1 MHGNKTQELPVM
13 KAIFEQVTEKNVKMC
28 WNCNDQDLLPPGL
41 EGNFNSVKKWF
52 GDTVH
57 VRELNVGDYP
67 YQQLFNLFAGINYNG
82 WILLEA
88 RTEPVD
94 KNSCNER
101 TASYIQPTR
110 RQLEKRVNIKRV
122 YIENIGEVTISRK
135 SQAIRFKISIR
146 PDGTIRAT
154 IPWIASF
161 RSGEKFI
168 SEHLQWITQTKEKL
182 AKKHV
187 PQRLIQQG
195 HIFST
200 RNYNYVVCPADIAGL
215 RIRYSDK
222 ERDVFFEYPELKLI
236 ESDEIQKGL
245 KLMIEN
251 VLRFDARQYLPR
263 RITELAANLGYT
275 YREGNY

>member
-1 MHGNKTQELPVM
+1 M
-13 KAIFEQVTEKNVKMC
+13 
-28 WNCNDQDLLPPGL
+28 
-41 EGNFNSVKKWF
+41 
-52 GDTVH
+52 
-57 VRELNVGDYP
+57 
-67 YQQLFNLFAGINYNG
+67 
-82 WILLEA
+82 
-88 RTEPVD
+88 
-94 KNSCNER
+94 
-101 TASYIQPTR
+101 
-110 RQLEKRVNIKRV
+110 NIKRV

-275 YREGNY
+275 YRKVTIKNNKTNWGSCSGHKNINLNLHLMRLNDSLIDYIIVHELVHTIIPNHGHEFKTVMNNHFHNSAEMEKELKKTKTEIC